1 MNDVILNETPIRTSK
16 NYNIN
21 NIKLNDDEIK
31 FGQINDSKTFLSV
44 FENYDKNNVV
54 IDENIQ
60 NLNINYGI
68 SDELTQSAN
77 NHFNGQ
83 KRIIINGIVE
93 NPVNIEYKFAKE
105 NASLINKIQII
116 AKDDSKAVVVI
127 KFISDDL
134 SQNSINYFNNT
145 IFKIDALDR
154 SFLDVIILNFLN
166 ENALNLLTIDNKLK
180 EKANINF
187 TIIDLGG
194 KKSITNYYSNLEG
207 NESKNNLNTIYL
219 GKGEQLFDLNY
230 ISHLN
235 GEKSDVTIEVEGALA
250 DTSKKHFKGTIDF
263 KKGAKKARGNE
274 NESCVLLASTAKSVS
289 LPMLLCSE
297 EDVEGNHSTSAGRLD
312 DKSLF
317 YIMTRGFS
325 KKDAMKLVLRAKFNK
340 ILDNIEDN
348 DLRKDIL
355 DRIDK
360 KLD

>member
-145 IFKIDALDR
+145 ILKIDALDR

-166 ENALNLLTIDNKLK
+166 ENALNLLTIDNELK

-219 GKGEQLFDLNY
+219 GKGEKLFDLNY

-317 YIMTRGFS
+317 YIMSRGFN
-325 KKDAMKLVLRAKFNK
+325 KKEAMKLVLRAKFNK
-340 ILDNIEDN
+340 ILDNIKDN
-348 DLRKDIL
+348 NLRKDIL
-355 DRIDK
+355 DKIDK

>member
-1 MNDVILNETPIRTSK
+1 MNSISLNETPIRTSK
-16 NYNIN
+16 NFNIN
-21 NIKLNDDEIK
+21 NIKLNNDEIK
-31 FGQINDSKTFLSV
+31 SKQINAPKIFLNI
-44 FENYDKNNVV
+44 FENYDNNNVV
-54 IDENIQ
+54 IDENAQ
-60 NLNINYGI
+60 NLDIKYGI
-68 SDELTQSAN
+68 SKELTKSVN
-77 NHFNGQ
+77 NFSNSK
-83 KRIIINGIVE
+83 KRVIIDGKLE
-93 NPVNIEYKFAKE
+93 NSVSIEYRFDKD
-105 NASLINKIQII
+105 NVSLINKTQII

-127 KFISDDL
+127 KFISDNL
-134 SQNSINYFNNT
+134 SKSSNTHFNNT
-145 IFKIDALDR
+145 ILKIDAHDR
-154 SFLDVIILNFLN
+154 SSLDVIILNYLN
-166 ENALNLLTIDNKLK
+166 ENSLNLLTIENELK
-180 EKANINF
+180 ENANINF

-207 NESKNNLNTIYL
+207 SESKNNLNTIYL
-219 GKGEQLFDLNY
+219 GKGDQLFDLNY

-235 GEKSDVTIEVEGALA
+235 GEKSDVNIEVEGALT
-250 DTSKKHFKGTIDF
+250 DTSRKHFKGTIDF
-263 KKGAKKARGNE
+263 KNGAKKARGNE
-274 NESCVLLASTAKSVS
+274 NESCVLLSSTAKSIS

-355 DRIDK
+355 NKIDK